1 MKLNEPDE
9 KNYLPLDLAL
19 RSRQESIAENL
30 VKNHIEIN
38 RTDSNGLSLLHKA
51 IQRGFFIFNLFV
63 LWKGLVTDPYDQ
75 VAIFKTEASF

>member
-19 RSRQESIAENL
+19 TDSESKGLNGL
-30 VKNHIEIN
+30 SQ
-38 RTDSNGLSLLHKA
+38 TDSNGLSLLHKA
-51 IQRGFFIFNLFV
+51 IQRGFFIFNLCV